1 MVAKA
6 YAKLGLLDLSLEHL
20 RKAME
25 EQYKDIA
32 KVYKDDEFAG
42 LRKDP
47 RFTELMA
54 NKPPVL
60 PD

>member
-1 MVAKA
+1 
-6 YAKLGLLDLSLEHL
+6 LEHL

-25 EQYKDIA
+25 EEYKDIA

-47 RFTELMA
+47 RFNELMA
-54 NKPPVL
+54 NKPPVI